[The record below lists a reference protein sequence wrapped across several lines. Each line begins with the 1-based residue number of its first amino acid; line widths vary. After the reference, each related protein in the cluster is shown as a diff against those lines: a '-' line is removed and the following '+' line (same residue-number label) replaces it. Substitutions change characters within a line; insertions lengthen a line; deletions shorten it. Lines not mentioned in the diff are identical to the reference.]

1 MNKLYYFVCF
11 IFLSAQIS
19 FGQSHIKDKIES
31 PFLFTD
37 NNKIYLLTSD
47 SIFDLSYNP
56 WSARKHS
63 LTISNYSFVGN
74 QTNSFLIND
83 TTRSAL
89 VFKDGV
95 FITLNN
101 DYVLGHSRIPLQI
114 GLPTYIYIL
123 GLILLPII
131 TALIVHYRK
140 KDQRVNL
147 ANLNND
153 SLELLESELNQE
165 ELMLFKKIFF
175 AAPKYI
181 SFPELMTI
189 YDQDLTYD
197 SLKKKLRHSLTE
209 IEKKSQILLK
219 INRNIFEERRSV
231 EDKRIKCIRIM
242 P

>member
-1 MNKLYYFVCF
+1 MRPNKTVIGYC
-11 IFLSAQIS
+11 Q
-19 FGQSHIKDKIES
+19 
-31 PFLFTD
+31 
-37 NNKIYLLTSD
+37 
-47 SIFDLSYNP
+47 
-56 WSARKHS
+56 
-63 LTISNYSFVGN
+63 
-74 QTNSFLIND
+74 
-83 TTRSAL
+83 
-89 VFKDGV
+89 GV

-101 DYVLGHSRIPLQI
+101 DYVLGHSRIPLQT

-123 GLILLPII
+123 GLILLSII
-131 TALIVHYRK
+131 TALILHYRK

-165 ELMLFKKIFF
+165 ELLLFKKIFF
-175 AAPKYI
+175 AAPEYI

>member
-1 MNKLYYFVCF
+1 M
-11 IFLSAQIS
+11 
-19 FGQSHIKDKIES
+19 
-31 PFLFTD
+31 
-37 NNKIYLLTSD
+37 
-47 SIFDLSYNP
+47 
-56 WSARKHS
+56 
-63 LTISNYSFVGN
+63 
-74 QTNSFLIND
+74 
-83 TTRSAL
+83 
-89 VFKDGV
+89 
-95 FITLNN
+95 
-101 DYVLGHSRIPLQI
+101 
-114 GLPTYIYIL
+114 
-123 GLILLPII
+123 
-131 TALIVHYRK
+131 HYRK

-209 IEKKSQILLK
+209 IEKKSQKLLK

>member
-1 MNKLYYFVCF
+1 MKILFKFRLLSLIIIYA
-11 IFLSAQIS
+11 IFLSCNNQQNKSAS
-19 FGQSHIKDKIES
+19 VDNYEKI
-31 PFLFTD
+31 D
-37 NNKIYLLTSD
+37 YYSD
-47 SIFDLSYNP
+47 SINTVRIDNI
-56 WSARKHS
+56 S
-63 LTISNYSFVGN
+63 LT
-74 QTNSFLIND
+74 TIN
-83 TTRSAL
+83 
-89 VFKDGV
+89 V
-95 FITLNN
+95 LNN
-101 DYVLGHSRIPLQI
+101 DYVLGHSRIPLQT

-123 GLILLPII
+123 GLILLSII

-175 AAPKYI
+175 AAPEYI

>member
-1 MNKLYYFVCF
+1 MKKGS
-11 IFLSAQIS
+11 I
-19 FGQSHIKDKIES
+19 
-31 PFLFTD
+31 
-37 NNKIYLLTSD
+37 LL
-47 SIFDLSYNP
+47 
-56 WSARKHS
+56 SARKHS

-101 DYVLGHSRIPLQI
+101 DYVLGHSRIPLQT

-123 GLILLPII
+123 GLILLSII
-131 TALIVHYRK
+131 TALILHYRK

-165 ELMLFKKIFF
+165 ELLLFKKIFF
-175 AAPKYI
+175 AAPEYI